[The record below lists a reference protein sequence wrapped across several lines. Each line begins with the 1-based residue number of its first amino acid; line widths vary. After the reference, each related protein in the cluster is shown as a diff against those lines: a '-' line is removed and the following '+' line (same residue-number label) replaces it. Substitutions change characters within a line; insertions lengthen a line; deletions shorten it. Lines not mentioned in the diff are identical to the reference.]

1 MVLHD
6 RRGIIGFMLTVALG
20 VAIGAATLVVGTE
33 VAKGVKDKLS
43 KDGKP
48 TRGAMSDPVVAG
60 AWNAYQ
66 QAKKTY
72 DEAVAAKKSDLQQ
85 LKEELERRRETWKQ
99 AVLERT
105 GKSGDNQQPAD
116 SRKNPFTG
124 GNVQVD
130 STGGT
135 SGKAEALPTVPA
147 MNQTSGTS
155 SSGSSSDKVSLQYYT
170 VKAGDSLSAICQQ
183 YYGDKGMWTHIL
195 QYQIP
200 SIAATP
206 NLIFPGQIIA
216 LPRNLTTSSP
226 GSSTNTSS
234 SLTSGST
241 TTPTSTGTTG
251 KYPIA
256 PEGDES
262 WDDTFQKNYVISDYV
277 LTDTNTMTV
286 AQIQDFLDKKGS
298 CLAKPYNGSTPAQMI
313 YNAAKK
319 YGINP
324 QVLLTRLQCEQ
335 GLISQ
340 KSATQKE
347 LDWAVGVGCYDS
359 GNWNQNYK
367 GFDKQ
372 IEGAAQTY
380 RRHYDNAQAE
390 LAKGGKVTMT
400 IDGETVT
407 MKNAAT
413 YSFYKYCPHFQGNK
427 LFFDVWRGYK
437 KYWP

>member
-6 RRGIIGFMLTVALG
+6 RRGIVGFMLTVALG

-33 VAKGVKDKLS
+33 VAKGVKEKLS
-43 KDGKP
+43 KDGK
-48 TRGAMSDPVVAG
+48 TTKGAMSDPVVAG
-60 AWNAYQ
+60 AWDSYQ
-66 QAKKTY
+66 KAKKAY
-72 DEAVAAKKSDLQQ
+72 DEAVAAKKSDVRQ
-85 LKEELERRRETWKQ
+85 LKEEMDRRRETWKQ

-105 GKSGDNQQPAD
+105 GKTGDSPSTG

-124 GNVQVD
+124 GNVQVEP
-130 STGGT
+130 TGG
-135 SGKAEALPTVPA
+135 SKGKAEALPTAPA
-147 MNQTSGTS
+147 MNQTSGGS
-155 SSGSSSDKVSLQYYT
+155 SSGTASDKVSLQYYT
-170 VKAGDSLSAICQQ
+170 VKAGDSLSAICQR

-216 LPRNLTTSSP
+216 LPRNLTTSS
-226 GSSTNTSS
+226 TNPSATR
-234 SLTSGST
+234 TTGT
-241 TTPTSTGTTG
+241 TTPPASTG
-251 KYPIA
+251 KYPIEPA
-256 PEGDES
+256 GDES
-262 WDDTFQKNYVISDYV
+262 WDDTFQKDYVISDHT

-286 AQIQDFLDKKGS
+286 AQIQSFLDAKGS

-335 GLISQ
+335 GLIS
-340 KSATQKE
+340 KKTATQKE
-347 LDWAVGVGCYDS
+347 LDWALGVGCYDS

-380 RRHYDNAQAE
+380 RRHYDKAKAE
-390 LAKGGKVTMT
+390 LAKGEKVSMT
-400 IDGETVT
+400 IDGESVT

-413 YSFYKYCPHFQGNK
+413 YAFYKYCPHFQGNK

>member
-1 MVLHD
+1 MSLHD
-6 RRGIIGFMLTVALG
+6 RRGIVGFMLTVALG

-33 VAKGVKDKLS
+33 VAKGVKEKVA
-43 KDGKP
+43 KDGK
-48 TRGAMSDPVVAG
+48 TTKGAMSDPVVAE

-66 QAKKTY
+66 KAKKAY
-72 DEAVAAKKSDLQQ
+72 DEAVAAKQADVRQ
-85 LKEELERRRETWKQ
+85 LKEEMDSRRETWKQ
-99 AVLERT
+99 AVLQYT
-105 GKSGDNQQPAD
+105 GKTGDQSSTGSP
-116 SRKNPFTG
+116 KNPFTG

-135 SGKAEALPTVPA
+135 SGKAEVLPAVPA
-147 MNQTSGTS
+147 MNQTSGTT
-155 SSGSSSDKVSLQYYT
+155 SSGASSDKVSLQYYT
-170 VKAGDSLSAICQQ
+170 VKAGDSLSAICQR

-216 LPRNLTTSSP
+216 LPRNLTTSP
-226 GSSTNTSS
+226 ASSTNTSS
-234 SLTSGST
+234 SLTSGPT
-241 TTPTSTGTTG
+241 ATPTSTGTTG
-251 KYPIA
+251 SYPIA
-256 PEGDES
+256 PAGDES
-262 WDDTFQKNYVISDYV
+262 WDDTFQKDYVISDHV

-313 YNAAKK
+313 YDAAKK
-319 YGINP
+319 FGINP

-335 GLISQ
+335 GLIS
-340 KSATQKE
+340 KKTATQKQ

-400 IDGETVT
+400 IDGENVT

-427 LFFDVWRGYK
+427 LFFDVWSGYK

>member
-1 MVLHD
+1 MALHD
-6 RRGIIGFMLTVALG
+6 RRGIVGFMLTVALG

-33 VAKGVKDKLS
+33 VAKGVKEKVS
-43 KDGKP
+43 KDGK
-48 TRGAMSDPVVAG
+48 TTKGAMSNPVVAG
-60 AWNAYQ
+60 AWNSYQ
-66 QAKKTY
+66 KAKKAY
-72 DEAVAAKKSDLQQ
+72 DEAVAAKKSDIRQLQ
-85 LKEELERRRETWKQ
+85 EEMDRRRETWKQ
-99 AVLERT
+99 AVLEHT
-105 GKSGDNQQPAD
+105 GKIGDRLSTG

-130 STGGT
+130 STGNT
-135 SGKAEALPTVPA
+135 SGKAEALPKNPVTS
-147 MNQTSGTS
+147 QTSGASSQNTS
-155 SSGSSSDKVSLQYYT
+155 TGTSSDKVSLQYYT
-170 VKAGDSLSAICQQ
+170 VKAGDSLSAICQR
-183 YYGDKGMWTHIL
+183 YYGDKGMWAHIL

-216 LPRNLTTSSP
+216 LPRNLTTSS
-226 GSSTNTSS
+226 TNTSS
-234 SLTSGST
+234 TIT
-241 TTPTSTGTTG
+241 TGTAE
-251 KYPIA
+251 KYPTEPA
-256 PEGDES
+256 GDES
-262 WDDTFQKNYVISDYV
+262 WDDTFQKNYVISDHT

-319 YGINP
+319 FGINP

-335 GLISQ
+335 GLISK

-380 RRHYDNAQAE
+380 RRHYDKAKAE

-400 IDGETVT
+400 IDGESVT